1 MKNSLRK
8 IVIASLLMFCIT
20 GCTTQ
25 LKSVDNKLVKNEL
38 TGQTL
43 TKNILCQPNNEETI
57 RIYQDTLENS
67 KLKLSEQLSKNEITQ
82 KNYDKKLNSL
92 MDINELPKCAE
103 FSITD
108 GGYEGLWNTIFVK
121 PLAFLIIKV
130 GELVNNYG
138 LAVILITLL
147 IRLCLYPV
155 TKNTA
160 TQSEKMK
167 EVKPELDKIEKK
179 YKGKTDQQSTMAKS
193 QETMLLYKKYG
204 INPISGCI
212 FALIQIPLF
221 FAFYEALTRLP
232 VIVEGNFLGLQ
243 LGKTAGTALLK
254 GEWYY
259 IIIVLLVIAAT
270 YYSMKLNKTASLDS
284 EQAKTMNMMTNIM
297 IVMIS
302 IASFTISVGITFY
315 WITNNAFTIVQN
327 LLVKRR
333 SIND

>member
-1 MKNSLRK
+1 MKNRIK
-8 IVIASLLMFCIT
+8 QIIVISLLILCTT

-25 LKSVDNKLVKNEL
+25 LKTEDNKLVKNDI

-43 TKNILCQPNNEETI
+43 TKNILCQPENEETI
-57 RIYQDTLENS
+57 RMYTETLENS
-67 KLKLSEQLSKNEITQ
+67 KTILQEKLNKNEITQ
-82 KNYDKKLNSL
+82 KNYDKKINSL
-92 MDINELPKCAE
+92 VNINELPKCAE
-103 FSITD
+103 FNVTD
-108 GGYEGLWNTIFVK
+108 GGYEGLWNTVFVK
-121 PLAFLIIKV
+121 PLAWLILKV
-130 GELVNNYG
+130 GSVVRNYG
-138 LAVILITLL
+138 LSVIIITLL

-167 EVKPELDKIEKK
+167 EVKPEMDKIEKK
-179 YKGKTDQQSTMAKS
+179 YKGKTDQQSQMAKS
-193 QETMLLYKKYG
+193 QETMVLYKKYG

-212 FALIQIPLF
+212 FAIIQIPLF

-232 VIVEGNFLGLQ
+232 AIFEGNFLGLQ
-243 LGKTAGTALLK
+243 LGTTAGTALLK
-254 GEWYY
+254 GQWYY

-270 YYSMKLNKTASLDS
+270 YYSMKLNKTASMDGD
-284 EQAKTMNMMTNIM
+284 QAKTMNMMTNIM

-302 IASFTISVGITFY
+302 IASFTISTGITFY

-333 SIND
+333 SKNA